1 MKNWPAFS
9 VNWRRIMKNRSQF
22 SENSIRF
29 MENWPAFSMNWRLI
43 MKNRSQFSE
52 NSVRFMENWPAF
64 SENAAR
70 FMVSQPSKAT
80 GAAPRPAVC
89 WRPFGAFWWG
99 RWPVTWGSRP
109 RLYAIAPSGLGEEGR
124 HSPEGAPAYSLGREP
139 QD

>member
-1 MKNWPAFS
+1 MTAHLGAVTDLP
-9 VNWRRIMKNRSQF
+9 
-22 SENSIRF
+22 
-29 MENWPAFSMNWRLI
+29 P
-43 MKNRSQFSE
+43 
-52 NSVRFMENWPAF
+52 
-64 SENAAR
+64 
-70 FMVSQPSKAT
+70 VSADSDEAGERTP
-80 GAAPRPAVC
+80 GGRGGRGLLRHPLRVVAAPRPAVC